1 MLSVIRDEYPEIN
14 VTPQKD
20 SIDQQKKYFL
30 GTISDDYGLTK
41 LQLVYY
47 PSAEEG
53 NKKIVNIPINISN
66 FDQFVYAFPEN
77 LSLIRGVSY
86 NFYFVVFDNDAIQN
100 FKSSK
105 STLFTHRKQTLDE
118 IENQQLLNQE
128 NAIKDLD
135 RSLEKN
141 ENPRPNTKRTVK
153 VTKRKKSA

>member
-86 NFYFVVFDNDAIQN
+86 NFYFEVFDNDAIQN

-128 NAIKDLD
+128 NAIKD
-135 RSLEKN
+135 
-141 ENPRPNTKRTVK
+141 
-153 VTKRKKSA
+153 